1 MTAASVERAL
11 EAAEEWLTDQDAP
24 EAELAAHEAGGAG
37 SDAGAKRWIAR
48 ILSEQDADGSWGGDL
63 LATAHSLLTI
73 HELRTAAGV
82 KEQDPGLGRAQDW
95 LRSRRGAPG
104 TWADGCSPVRHRQG
118 LCHHFVGGF
127 FSPAPPDAELTDS
140 RMPCGARL
148 LGDAEVRLVSSS
160 LALRC
165 MVAWGV
171 GGRDERLHMEA
182 LRRLIR
188 VWGEPPLERLS
199 TGALLAAIHA
209 LAASDHDDDRA
220 SAEWGLRLVGGKQR
234 GDGSWVETDAFQAL
248 DVMSAAADAG
258 IAPEQMRRSLWHGA
272 RLLIASQQNDGSW
285 GRDHGPRRAL
295 IAWRTFR
302 RVHGPADASR

>member
-1 MTAASVERAL
+1 MTASSVERAL
-11 EAAEEWLTDQDAP
+11 DASEGWLTAQDAP
-24 EAELAAHEAGGAG
+24 EAELAAHEAGVAESG
-37 SDAGAKRWIAR
+37 AGAKRWIAR

-73 HELRTAAGV
+73 HELRSAAGV
-82 KEQDPGLGRAQDW
+82 KEQDPGIGRAQDW
-95 LRSRRGAPG
+95 IRSRRGAPG

-127 FSPAPPDAELTDS
+127 FSPAPPDDECPES
-140 RMPCGARL
+140 RLPCGARL
-148 LGDAEVRLVSSS
+148 HSDAEVRLVSSS

-171 GGRDERLHMEA
+171 RGRDELLHLEA
-182 LRRLIR
+182 LRRLVL
-188 VWGEPPLERLS
+188 VWGEPPLESLS
-199 TGALLAAIHA
+199 TGALLAVIHA
-209 LAASDHDDDRA
+209 LAASDHEEDRA
-220 SAEWGLRLVGGKQR
+220 SAGWGLRVVGSKQR

-258 IAPEQMRRSLWHGA
+258 IVPEQMRRSLWHGA
-272 RLLIASQQNDGSW
+272 RLLIASQQSDGSW

-295 IAWRTFR
+295 IACRTFR
-302 RVHGPADASR
+302 RVHGPTDAPR